1 MTSDKPLPIDEA
13 DWQAQER
20 TLRSQENSVLA
31 SALAT
36 HRIGEPPVDF
46 AASVV
51 ASVALRES
59 AAERRTIRLLLA
71 AFAVVIGVAIA
82 FYGASCWQALNAL
95 PGDHARGWVVI
106 GLTCIVLSSVP
117 RLLRPVTP

>member
-1 MTSDKPLPIDEA
+1 MTTDKQLPIDEA
-13 DWQAQER
+13 EWQAQEQA
-20 TLRSQENSVLA
+20 LRSQDNSVLA
-31 SALAT
+31 SALAS

-51 ASVALRES
+51 ANVAQHES
-59 AAERRTIRLLLA
+59 AAERRTVRLLLA
-71 AFAVVIGVAIA
+71 TFAVVIGMAIA
-82 FYGASCWQALNAL
+82 FYGASCWQALNSL

-106 GLTCIVLSSVP
+106 GVACLVLSWVP